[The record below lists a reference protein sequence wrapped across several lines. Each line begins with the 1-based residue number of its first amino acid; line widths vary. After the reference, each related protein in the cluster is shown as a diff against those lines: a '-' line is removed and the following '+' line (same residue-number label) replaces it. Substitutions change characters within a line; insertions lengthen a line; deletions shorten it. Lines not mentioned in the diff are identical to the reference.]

1 MAIFIKNKLRKIHWT
16 IIKFYFL
23 KVEIVECVC
32 FLLVVA
38 TLKPK
43 ILEREHICA
52 LDFYLMSFT

>member
-32 FLLVVA
+32 FLLIVA

-43 ILEREHICA
+43 FLERKQICA
-52 LDFYLMSFT
+52 LDLYSLSFT